1 MDLPILRRPPPG
13 PDSSH
18 QVDPSC
24 NRPRDP
30 RFDPRVRGSSDLR
43 HFVRNYSFL
52 DDLKREEIAQ
62 LQKALHK
69 EKDPERKDKIKLTVS
84 KIKNQIVENQ
94 NKAQKV
100 QLVDELK
107 TSKGGGKF
115 KNVRKS
121 DIKKNL
127 IVKKY
132 KELKESGKLT
142 KYLERKRKKLIKRD
156 EKLLG

>member
-1 MDLPILRRPPPG
+1 MPILRRPPSG
-13 PDSSH
+13 SQSTQPD
-18 QVDPSC
+18 C
-24 NRPRDP
+24 NNPRDP
-30 RFDPRVRGSSDLR
+30 RFDSRVRGSSDIR

-52 DDLKREEIAQ
+52 DDLKQKEIAE
-62 LQKALHK
+62 LQKALRK
-69 EKDPERKDKIKLTVS
+69 EKDPERKGKIKVTMNKLR
-84 KIKNQIVENQ
+84 NQIVENQ

-100 QLVDELK
+100 ELVDELK
-107 TSKGGGKF
+107 TSKGDGRF

-132 KELKESGKLT
+132 KELKESGKLP
-142 KYLERKRKKLIKRD
+142 KYLERKRKKLLKRD